1 MNSNEDWRL
10 FREQE
15 RYLTGAHLIYHYMS
29 RIIHQTTMTIVSFA
43 WLNSE
48 KAMPI

>member
-1 MNSNEDWRL
+1 MNPTEDWRL

-15 RYLTGAHLIYHYMS
+15 RYLTGAHLIYMS